1 MPTIFRNVS
10 EPDRLGLSWE
20 QTWQAEDRGLICSW
34 EVGRRDALRDP
45 ELAARC
51 KAGELPPLGWK
62 GGGLKT
68 LKKLTR
74 WGSLHYLAEWQGLR
88 GEPLHIDLTEEPTI
102 ICSRTGMIV
111 TFTGDRAKLAG
122 QGNETDEEGT
132 TDGPAPGISEQSLFP
147 SSAD

>member
-1 MPTIFRNVS
+1 MRIYRDTDQ
-10 EPDRLGLSWE
+10 PDRIGLTWH
-20 QTWQAEDRGLICSW
+20 QTWQAEDRGLIRSW
-34 EVGRRDALRDP
+34 EIGRRDALRDP

-74 WGSLHYLAEWQGLR
+74 WGSLHYLAEWQALR
-88 GEPLHIDLTEEPTI
+88 GEPLSIDLAEEPTI

-111 TFTGDRAKLAG
+111 TFTGDTDKLAG
-122 QGNETDEEGT
+122 AGTDHDDEGA
-132 TDGPAPGISEQSLFP
+132 TDGSAPGISEQSLFP
-147 SSAD
+147 SGSN

>member
-1 MPTIFRNVS
+1 MPIIQRNIS
-10 EPDRLGLSWE
+10 EPDRQGLSWE
-20 QTWQAEDRGLICSW
+20 QTWQAKDRGLIHSW
-34 EVGRRDALRDP
+34 EIGRRDAQRNP
-45 ELAARC
+45 ELASRC

-111 TFTGDRAKLAG
+111 TFTGDHTKLAG
-122 QGNETDEEGT
+122 QGNDTDDEGA
-132 TDGPAPGISEQSLFP
+132 TDGPTSGISEQSLFP
-147 SSAD
+147 SGAN

>member
-1 MPTIFRNVS
+1 MPTIHRNIS
-10 EPDRLGLSWE
+10 EPDRQGLSWE
-20 QTWQAEDRGLICSW
+20 QTWQANDRGLIRSW
-34 EVGRRDALRDP
+34 EIGRRDAQRNP
-45 ELAARC
+45 ELASHC

-122 QGNETDEEGT
+122 QGNETDEEGA

>member
-88 GEPLHIDLTEEPTI
+88 GEPLHIDLAEEPTI

-111 TFTGDRAKLAG
+111 TFTGDRTKLAG
-122 QGNETDEEGT
+122 QGNETEEEGA

-147 SSAD
+147 SSTD